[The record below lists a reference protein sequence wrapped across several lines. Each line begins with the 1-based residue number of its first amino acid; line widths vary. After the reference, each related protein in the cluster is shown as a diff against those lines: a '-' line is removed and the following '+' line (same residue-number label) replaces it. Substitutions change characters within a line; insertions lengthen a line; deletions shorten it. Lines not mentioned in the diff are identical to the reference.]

1 MKRITALLG
10 ATSLAAALADAPDGG
25 LHRDSGTGGN
35 GHDTSAPREVRSS
48 IP

>member
-10 ATSLAAALADAPDGG
+10 ATSLAAALAVGPDGG
-25 LHRDSGTGGN
+25 RDSGTGGN